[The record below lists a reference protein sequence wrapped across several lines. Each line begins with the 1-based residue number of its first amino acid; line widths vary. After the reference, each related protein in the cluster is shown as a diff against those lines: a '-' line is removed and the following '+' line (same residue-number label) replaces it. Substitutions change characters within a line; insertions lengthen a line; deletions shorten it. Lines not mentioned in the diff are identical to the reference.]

1 MSSQLSWHEN
11 LKRLMLK
18 RRVVWRQEK
27 KHCFASRKSNPCL
40 IPINGYQFL
49 CGYWECLLFQKHT
62 FVHIIHQSVYLDWSS
77 LLWSKQRLIV
87 CRILH
92 LIFWSWSV
100 ILMSVGDIT
109 GQLTAICSWPFKVSV
124 WLLHAHFCVFQ
135 NVWLL
140 PACGC
145 TRPPVRVSVWPA
157 VVFKSNHFYCHITTA
172 HVPWWVKFLRACSRQ
187 YRNNLHI
194 DSTYLD
200 LYRWVLL
207 CKQGYQRLL

>member
-1 MSSQLSWHEN
+1 MDISSSVGTEN
-11 LKRLMLK
+11 AF
-18 RRVVWRQEK
+18 
-27 KHCFASRKSNPCL
+27 CSRNTHSSILN
-40 IPINGYQFL
+40 I
-49 CGYWECLLFQKHT
+49 
-62 FVHIIHQSVYLDWSS
+62 SVYLDWSS

-100 ILMSVGDIT
+100 ILMSVGDII
-109 GQLTAICSWPFKVSV
+109 GQLTAICSWPSKVSV

-140 PACGC
+140 PGCGC

-187 YRNNLHI
+187 YRNNLHM
-194 DSTYLD
+194 DSTYLQTYTD
-200 LYRWVLL
+200 ESCCVNKDIKGYCRWHWRNLSTAPIKCWFWCCKWKFL
-207 CKQGYQRLL
+207 CN